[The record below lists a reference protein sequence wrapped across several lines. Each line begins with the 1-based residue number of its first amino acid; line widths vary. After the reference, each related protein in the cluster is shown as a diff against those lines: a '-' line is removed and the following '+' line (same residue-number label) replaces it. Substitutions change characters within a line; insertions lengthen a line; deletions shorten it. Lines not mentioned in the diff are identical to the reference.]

1 MSYKKGLDHI
11 PENELI
17 GVAII
22 GSWILDRVKIDAA
35 HREEWEQKV
44 RAFSHP
50 AAREAGMFF
59 LCGEQTTHPDAK
71 AIVEAIIR
79 WHNDKHEYIQGFR
92 KKHQK

>member
-1 MSYKKGLDHI
+1 MYKKGLDHI
-11 PENELI
+11 PEHELI
-17 GVAII
+17 MIAMV
-22 GSWILDRVKIDAA
+22 GSWFLDKASIDNT
-35 HREEWEQKV
+35 HKQRWIQQI